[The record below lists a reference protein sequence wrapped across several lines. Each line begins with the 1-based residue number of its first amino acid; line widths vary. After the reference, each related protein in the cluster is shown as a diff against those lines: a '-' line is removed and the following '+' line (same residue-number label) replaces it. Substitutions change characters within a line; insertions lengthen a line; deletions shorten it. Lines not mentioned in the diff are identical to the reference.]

1 MTRDGADHYSQI
13 WMEGE
18 MDFFSIIY
26 IISKHIPKSKNLKTI
41 YKNNW
46 ISRRLFCERPR
57 KEREG
62 GGKGGKT
69 ENFYF
74 YWKRKFPLFH
84 LSSLFCKYLFIL
96 GESLVA
102 QTVKNPPAVKETW
115 VRFLSQED
123 PLEKG
128 MATHSSIFA
137 WKIPWTE
144 EPVWLQCLGSQ
155 RDTPEPLTPTLWDLS
170 TIFSHSF
177 FLTSYYASQ
186 FWLFFFSSLSRI
198 RELNKP
204 QYELNREACD
214 DFKLCE
220 RYAMVYG
227 YNAAYDRYFRQ
238 RRGAKWD
245 WTKVSFQSLVPGFVF
260 PCSSITELYRNI
272 RIA

>member
-1 MTRDGADHYSQI
+1 M
-13 WMEGE
+13 
-18 MDFFSIIY
+18 
-26 IISKHIPKSKNLKTI
+26 
-41 YKNNW
+41 
-46 ISRRLFCERPR
+46 
-57 KEREG
+57 
-62 GGKGGKT
+62 
-69 ENFYF
+69 
-74 YWKRKFPLFH
+74 
-84 LSSLFCKYLFIL
+84 
-96 GESLVA
+96 A

-170 TIFSHSF
+170 TIFSF
-177 FLTSYYASQ
+177 FFSYFLLCLSILA
-186 FWLFFFSSLSRI
+186 FFFFSSLSRI

-238 RRGAKWD
+238 RRGAK
-245 WTKVSFQSLVPGFVF
+245 
-260 PCSSITELYRNI
+260 
-272 RIA
+272 